1 MNFLKIKNFLLV
13 FIIIFSYLISVVKTY
28 AVDIT
33 ADRTISS
40 SSDGDQY
47 NIKTNN
53 DLDVIVSNNSTL
65 ERNQKIFN
73 VSASSLTGSSITIHL
88 GSSVIAETNS
98 IFSNGAELTITNTG
112 TIEATNSKAI
122 NVSNSD
128 GVSITNNNN
137 GVIKSNNNTILGD
150 AGTGADNVTI
160 DNSGEIYTTA
170 TGTES
175 SAIVFANN
183 DTGNT
188 ITNNSGGEI
197 YSSGS
202 ESTIVLGVSST
213 LTNSGSIKN
222 NKSVT
227 NKAIQLKGNN
237 NTVTLKDAGIVV
249 GKIRSGNGTT
259 GNKLRFNH
267 GVGRAYYYDISGD
280 FTLEDLDGNQVVIG
294 SAGSVGQGGS
304 ETIDEMLSYKSINL
318 RNFLNRYENSNLLNH
333 EGGWGELYS
342 NLLNRSEDSNSLA
355 MEYNLI
361 NIGANLIYPLEN
373 SNFIMMFEGGVQDFA
388 KDYTITY
395 QNISGGIN
403 IPENDKFFN
412 LDTFVTG
419 GITLKDGKRTVLT
432 NTETSGTI
440 DSNSNFQ
447 TYDIQ
452 IGAKK
457 NNFKIIPDI
466 GFTSS
471 MSVTPTY
478 DESKFYSWRN
488 RVVGNLSIYLSDNY
502 LIRDDKKEK
511 LNLNWALD
519 LRSAIGD
526 DEQTYSINGTTAT
539 YKQDNDLK
547 REISLSAN
555 MNYEKYIYE
564 NSMIGFAYY
573 GLLSSQNTL
582 SLGGNAFYKM
592 NF

>member
-13 FIIIFSYLISVVKTY
+13 FLIIFSYLISVVKTY

-53 DLDVIVSNNSTL
+53 DIDVIVTNNSTL

-73 VSASSLTGSSITIHL
+73 VSAASLTGSSITIHL

-280 FTLEDLDGNQVVIG
+280 FTLEDLDGNQVVKG

-342 NLLNRSEDSNSLA
+342 SLLNRSEGSNSLA

>member
-13 FIIIFSYLISVVKTY
+13 FLIIFSYLISVVKTY

-53 DLDVIVSNNSTL
+53 DIDVIVTNNSTL

-73 VSASSLTGSSITIHL
+73 VSAASLTGSSITIHL

-280 FTLEDLDGNQVVIG
+280 FTLEDLDGNQVVKG

-342 NLLNRSEDSNSLA
+342 SLLNRSEGSNSLA

-526 DEQTYSINGTTAT
+526 DEQIYSVNGTTAT

-547 REISLSAN
+547 REMSLSAN

>member
-13 FIIIFSYLISVVKTY
+13 FLIIFSYLISVVKTY

-53 DLDVIVSNNSTL
+53 DIDVIVTNNSTL

-73 VSASSLTGSSITIHL
+73 VSAASLTGSSITIHL

-280 FTLEDLDGNQVVIG
+280 FTLEDLDGNQVVKG

-342 NLLNRSEDSNSLA
+342 SLLKRSEGSNSLA

-447 TYDIQ
+447 TYDVQ

>member
-1 MNFLKIKNFLLV
+1 M
-13 FIIIFSYLISVVKTY
+13 
-28 AVDIT
+28 
-33 ADRTISS
+33 
-40 SSDGDQY
+40 
-47 NIKTNN
+47 
-53 DLDVIVSNNSTL
+53 
-65 ERNQKIFN
+65 
-73 VSASSLTGSSITIHL
+73 
-88 GSSVIAETNS
+88 
-98 IFSNGAELTITNTG
+98 
-112 TIEATNSKAI
+112 
-122 NVSNSD
+122 
-128 GVSITNNNN
+128 
-137 GVIKSNNNTILGD
+137 
-150 AGTGADNVTI
+150 
-160 DNSGEIYTTA
+160 
-170 TGTES
+170 
-175 SAIVFANN
+175 
-183 DTGNT
+183 
-188 ITNNSGGEI
+188 
-197 YSSGS
+197 
-202 ESTIVLGVSST
+202 
-213 LTNSGSIKN
+213 
-222 NKSVT
+222 
-227 NKAIQLKGNN
+227 
-237 NTVTLKDAGIVV
+237 
-249 GKIRSGNGTT
+249 
-259 GNKLRFNH
+259 
-267 GVGRAYYYDISGD
+267 
-280 FTLEDLDGNQVVIG
+280 
-294 SAGSVGQGGS
+294 
-304 ETIDEMLSYKSINL
+304 
-318 RNFLNRYENSNLLNH
+318 
-333 EGGWGELYS
+333 
-342 NLLNRSEDSNSLA
+342 
-355 MEYNLI
+355 

>member
-13 FIIIFSYLISVVKTY
+13 FLIIFSYLISVVKTY

-53 DLDVIVSNNSTL
+53 DIDVIVTNNSTL

-280 FTLEDLDGNQVVIG
+280 FTLEDLDGNQVVKG

-342 NLLNRSEDSNSLA
+342 SLLKRSEGSNSLA

-440 DSNSNFQ
+440 NSNSNFQ